1 MAYEMRISDWSSDVC
16 SSDLKGKLQ
25 RFNAIVDDAR
35 KRLGDEFPIA
45 ENYALHIHHYLST
58 AQAKAALAERTEA
71 ANKEWDDR
79 TFGRISVHESSLLPA
94 SLKLRQG
101 QDDAMLALCE
111 KYYEHGL
118 YPRIIKPA
126 DKAAQ
131 TERNQMGRG

>member
-58 AQAKAALAERTEA
+58 AQAKAALAVRAEA
-71 ANKEWDDR
+71 ANKEWDDG
-79 TFGRISVHESSLLPA
+79 TFGSISVHENSLLPA
-94 SLKLRQG
+94 SPKLRQG
-101 QDDAMLALCE
+101 EADAMGALCE
-111 KYYEHGL
+111 KYYVHGL
-118 YPRIIKPA
+118 YLRLMPTHDEQKTKDP
-126 DKAAQ
+126 KH
-131 TERNQMGRG
+131 